1 MSYWIGQSFGVLS
14 TVTNISQP
22 LFRKKWQMLVAN
34 MAVNVFLLLNLFF
47 LGRIGSGVFL
57 FLVAIVQ
64 SAVNLIHTL
73 RETPP
78 GK

>member
-47 LGRIGSGVFL
+47 SAGSVPVCFC
-57 FLVAIVQ
+57 FWWPSFKVQ
-64 SAVNLIHTL
+64 
-73 RETPP
+73 
-78 GK
+78 